1 MKTTFTLLIIT
12 FFVIACSK
20 SENQDPNPD
29 GSTAGS
35 TKTSKKF
42 SAEWL
47 AQTGGAGGLQNPD
60 SFKNFQLEYEVEGN
74 NQPIK
79 YELTSSDLDVS
90 FFLYDE
96 NGARMYDSPS
106 GRSVSSEKTLNAG
119 KYRIVVMAERNGL
132 GKFSLTISGIKQD
145 IVKISSKTL
154 NSNEVAWS
162 EQGGGGLYFTYRN
175 HIYTFDVTENNTYVD
190 IEMSSKD
197 TEIGLY
203 LYDQNSEVIIGDARQ
218 RSHYLLKKL
227 NKGTYSI
234 MAATATRGAKG
245 KYKMNVYGKVDNL
258 KKVDSQEKVF
268 NGNWANVNDW
278 KSYEIEVTDDNSVL
292 DIELTSSANYYIS
305 FEVAD
310 SKGVYLI
317 ERIQLQANK
326 NIVVAIPKV
335 QKGKYTI
342 YCGPGPYVSTAPSA
356 NFKLSVVGRI
366 K

>member
-162 EQGGGGLYFTYRN
+162 EQGGGGLYSTYRN
-175 HIYTFDVTENNTYVD
+175 HVYTFEVTENNTYVD
-190 IEMSSKD
+190 IEMESKD
-197 TEIGLY
+197 TEIGLF
-203 LYDQNSEVIIGDARQ
+203 LFDQVQLLTEATGR
-218 RSHYLLKKL
+218 RSHYILGKL
-227 NKGTYSI
+227 NKGTYVV
-234 MAATATRGAKG
+234 MAATAIRGAKG
-245 KYKMNVYGKVDNL
+245 KYKLNVYGKVENL
-258 KKVDSQEKVF
+258 KKIDSQEKVI
-268 NGNWANVNDW
+268 NGNWANG
-278 KSYEIEVTDDNSVL
+278 KSGDKHKFEVTENNS
-292 DIELTSSANYYIS
+292 A
-305 FEVAD
+305 FEVELSSPSYQIAFAIVNE
-310 SKGVYLI
+310 KGVVVGGPQYGGGNSEFVI
-317 ERIQLQANK
+317 VTLQAGTYEVYVYPANSNSGSGNYK
-326 NIVVAIPKV
+326 LLVF
-335 QKGKYTI
+335 GK
-342 YCGPGPYVSTAPSA
+342 
-356 NFKLSVVGRI
+356 FK
-366 K
+366 